1 VIVCTGLSQKNAT
14 RLHADGA
21 FAFLEKSPLGLDIG
35 PEALLAAL
43 GEIVKQIPKRR
54 ACQNPGC
61 GRPKMSAA
69 PGITCHDLRISKQ
82 TQQWGSYFRSARY
95 TGILPPRRLLALA
108 LHENKSLT
116 GGNSEQVYG
125 VYVQ

>member
-1 VIVCTGLSQKNAT
+1 
-14 RLHADGA
+14 
-21 FAFLEKSPLGLDIG
+21 
-35 PEALLAAL
+35 
-43 GEIVKQIPKRR
+43 
-54 ACQNPGC
+54 
-61 GRPKMSAA
+61 MSAA

-95 TGILPPRRLLALA
+95 LGDTAPRSLLALA